1 LQKHVSIDNIKDKT
15 ILAADNTKSHLD
27 MVLSILKDYNVIACT
42 SGTDALEIVKT
53 EQLDLILLDI
63 LMSEIEGMSVCAKLE
78 QIMDAQKIPIIFMT
92 PQTDEKSIDK
102 VYELGGA
109 DYVTK
114 PLKPSQLLARV
125 AVHLQLQDV
134 TSQLDFIATR
144 DVLTGIFNRKKFFEL
159 GHPLFKR
166 SGKELYVLMIDI
178 DHLKKINHQYGHDM
192 GDRVLKKIADV
203 IKDVLPQDAI
213 FGRMGGGEFSVMY
226 TAPTHELAMDIVS
239 DILKTVSQTRILL
252 NDGGTVSCTI
262 SIGIG
267 RKYSEF
273 KALDSLLKEADMTL
287 YQAKESG
294 RNTSIFRN
302 R

>member
-1 LQKHVSIDNIKDKT
+1 MYVSMDNIKDKT

-27 MVLSILKDYNVIACT
+27 MVLSILQDYNVIACT
-42 SGTDALEIVKT
+42 SGTDILEMVKT

-92 PQTDEKSIDK
+92 PQIDEKSIDK

-114 PLKPSQLLARV
+114 PFKPSQLLARV

-134 TSQLDFIATR
+134 ISQLDSIATR

-159 GHPLFKR
+159 GYPLFKR

-178 DHLKKINHQYGHDM
+178 DHLKKINHQYGHDV
-192 GDRVLKKIADV
+192 GDLVLKKIADV

-239 DILKTVSQTRILL
+239 DILKIVSQTQIPL
-252 NDGGTVSCTI
+252 NEGGTVSCTI